1 MEQLIDFHAPEV
13 QAVLDTL
20 LKDKS
25 TGKNII
31 WATDP
36 PEELQTV
43 MYEPVTDRSQITT
56 QQLGL
61 THYEVVLPR
70 MMKQTDTQQQRT
82 RKKGEVFSPAWVCNK
97 MNNALDADWF
107 RGLGA
112 GEIAGQFTVELPQ
125 GWQTVETPVQFPAC
139 KGRTPAWV
147 QYVQSRRLEVTC
159 GEAPF
164 LASRYDAAT
173 GEMIPVARRIG
184 ILDRKLRVVSEN
196 AATEDEWRKYATHA
210 VQSTYG
216 YEYQGDNLLLARV
229 NLLLTYAEHLQARWQ
244 RKPTEEELQPI
255 ATIISWNLWQMD
267 GLHLSVPGGKPQPEA
282 EQLDLFSMFGAA
294 EPQPPTVSCKVK
306 NWRKG
311 SHGTA
316 QNFETIQEG
325 STSMKFDYVIGNPPY
340 QEEAPGTSTSDKP
353 VYHTFMDAAYSV
365 SDKVELITPARFLFD
380 AGATPSVWN
389 RKMLNDTH
397 FKVLQYESDAKYFFS
412 SIELPG
418 GIAISYRDATRNFGA
433 MKQFIQYNELNK
445 IARKVKEKHEKTL
458 NSIMYPQNKFNL
470 SNLYEDFPILK
481 TRIGSDGK
489 DKRFR
494 QIVMERF
501 PEIFSEQK
509 SDDSLRTLG
518 LIGRQREYR
527 YISRRYVE
535 YETWIDKYKVFVPFS
550 NGASGTLGKE
560 PARLIS
566 KPALGLPG
574 DGITQTFIGIGEFGT
589 KTEAD
594 NLMKYILSKFARI
607 LLGILKVTQGN
618 KPETWSYVPLQ
629 DFTAHSD
636 IDWSKSVAEIDQQLY
651 RKYDLTADEIEFIE
665 THVKEMA

>member
-20 LKDKS
+20 LKDRS

-36 PEELQTV
+36 PKELQTV

-112 GEIAGQFTVELPQ
+112 GESAGQFTVELPQ
-125 GWQTVETPVQFPAC
+125 GWQTVETPVQFPVC

-244 RKPTEEELQPI
+244 RKPTKEELQPI

-389 RKMLNDTH
+389 RKMLSDTH

-550 NGASGTLGKE
+550 NGAS
-560 PARLIS
+560 
-566 KPALGLPG
+566 
-574 DGITQTFIGIGEFGT
+574 
-589 KTEAD
+589 
-594 NLMKYILSKFARI
+594 
-607 LLGILKVTQGN
+607 
-618 KPETWSYVPLQ
+618 
-629 DFTAHSD
+629 
-636 IDWSKSVAEIDQQLY
+636 
-651 RKYDLTADEIEFIE
+651 
-665 THVKEMA
+665 